1 MSKQH
6 RYPEE
11 LAAIR
16 ELATETHFYTDER
29 RGVCDARTLV
39 KECRLPEA
47 TILLESVER
56 ALIRKVHALEAVE
69 RKLQEKLAAVRGLC
83 RKTAETITGE
93 EAVR

>member
-29 RGVCDARTLV
+29 RGVYDARTFV

-47 TILLESVER
+47 TILLEGVER
-56 ALIRKVHALEAVE
+56 ALIRKVHAVREVREMLD
-69 RKLQEKLAAVRGLC
+69 RRILADADARVM
-83 RKTAETITGE
+83 E
-93 EAVR
+93 EDE